1 MDKPTIKIGVI
12 SDVVCPWCYI
22 GKRRLEN
29 AMSKVSDK
37 FNFDIEYFPFE
48 LNPKMPVEGVNQKQ
62 YLSDKFGGEDR
73 YNQITSHTT
82 AVAAQEGLTFD
93 FQLQQVSPNTRNA
106 HRLIQLAREDGK
118 QLELVEALFKAY
130 FSDGADLSKPENL
143 TAIAVSV
150 GMDKT
155 KIAEFLLSDTG
166 TVEVEMAEHELRELG
181 ITGVPFY
188 VINNKY
194 GVSGAQLPE
203 SFIKIFEEI
212 RTATPSLVGGE
223 ACDVDGKNC

>member
-1 MDKPTIKIGVI
+1 MDKPTIKIGVV

-29 AMSKVSDK
+29 AMLKVSDK
-37 FNFDIEYFPFE
+37 FNFEVEYFPFE
-48 LNPKMPVEGVNQKQ
+48 LNPKMPIKGVNQKQ

-82 AVAAQEGLTFD
+82 AVAAEEGLTFN
-93 FQLQQVSPNTRNA
+93 FKAQQVSPNTRNG

-130 FSDGADLSKPENL
+130 FSDGIDLSKLENL
-143 TAIAVSV
+143 TAIAAGV
-150 GMDKT
+150 GMDET
-155 KIAEFLLSDTG
+155 KVAAFLLSDTG
-166 TVEVEMAEHELRELG
+166 ITEVEMAEHELHELG

-194 GVSGAQLPE
+194 GISGAQSPE
-203 SFIKIFEEI
+203 SFVKVFEEI
-212 RTATPSLVGGE
+212 RATSPLVSDE